1 MSEPMHGLSRTNYC
15 GTLTAADIG
24 GEVVVCGWTQRQRD
38 LGSLIFIDLR
48 DRTGLVQL
56 AFDDSTNREVFNK
69 AFTVRSE
76 YVLAAKGTVRA
87 RSSVNEKIATGQIEI
102 FVTELRIVGAAETP
116 PFEIVENSPVKEELR
131 LKYRYLDLRR
141 ADMQKNIITRHRVVK
156 CARDYFDNNDFIEIE
171 TPMLI
176 KSTPEGARDYLVPSR
191 LHSGCFYALPQSPQL
206 YKQLLMLSGF
216 DRYMQIVRCFRDED
230 LRADRQPEF
239 TQIDLE
245 MSFTDEDGVMSMNEG
260 FIKKV
265 FGDVLNMDVPMPFPR
280 LTYARSMEL
289 YGSDKPDTRFEMELC
304 DLTDIV
310 KDCGF
315 KVFTGAV
322 EAGGSVRAICAKG
335 GFDKLTRKELDK
347 LALFVKDYGAKGLA
361 WTRLSGENTSS
372 SFAKFL
378 TPEVLQD
385 MYAKLGAVDG
395 DVVMIVGDADGQVVF
410 DALGALRLEAASKL
424 GIIPED
430 KFNFL
435 WVTDFPLFE
444 YSREEGRYFAKHH
457 PFTMPAAE
465 DIDKVESDPGACRA
479 KAYDMVLNGVE
490 LGGGSVRIND
500 PALQK
505 RMFAALGFTPERAQD
520 QFGFLIDAY
529 RYGAPPHAG
538 MAFGLDRLCMLMLG
552 RDSIREVIAF
562 PKVQNASELMSSC
575 PEGVDEKQLRELHIK
590 IADDRISN

>member
-1 MSEPMHGLSRTNYC
+1 LH
-15 GTLTAADIG
+15 A
-24 GEVVVCGWTQRQRD
+24 
-38 LGSLIFIDLR
+38 GS
-48 DRTGLVQL
+48 
-56 AFDDSTNREVFNK
+56 
-69 AFTVRSE
+69 
-76 YVLAAKGTVRA
+76 
-87 RSSVNEKIATGQIEI
+87 
-102 FVTELRIVGAAETP
+102 
-116 PFEIVENSPVKEELR
+116 
-131 LKYRYLDLRR
+131 
-141 ADMQKNIITRHRVVK
+141 
-156 CARDYFDNNDFIEIE
+156 
-171 TPMLI
+171 
-176 KSTPEGARDYLVPSR
+176 
-191 LHSGCFYALPQSPQL
+191 FYALPQSPQL

-245 MSFTDEDGVMSMNEG
+245 MSFTDENGVMSINEG

-265 FGDVLNMDVPMPFPR
+265 FGDVLGVDVPLPFTR
-280 LTYARSMEL
+280 LTYAKAMEL

-310 KDCGF
+310 RDCGF

-347 LALFVKDYGAKGLA
+347 FAAFVKDYGAKGLA

-378 TPEVLQD
+378 TPEVLQTI
-385 MYAKLGAVDG
+385 YAKLGAVDG

-410 DALGALRLEAASKL
+410 DALGALRLNVASKL
-424 GIIPED
+424 GIIPQD

-444 YSREEGRYFAKHH
+444 YSREEGRYLAKHH
-457 PFTMPAAE
+457 PFTMPADE
-465 DIDKVESDPGACRA
+465 DIGKVESDPGACRA

-505 RMFAALGFTPERAQD
+505 RMFAALGFTPERAQE
-520 QFGFLIDAY
+520 QFGFLMDAY

-552 RDSIREVIAF
+552 RESIRDVIAF

-590 IADDRISN
+590 IAEE